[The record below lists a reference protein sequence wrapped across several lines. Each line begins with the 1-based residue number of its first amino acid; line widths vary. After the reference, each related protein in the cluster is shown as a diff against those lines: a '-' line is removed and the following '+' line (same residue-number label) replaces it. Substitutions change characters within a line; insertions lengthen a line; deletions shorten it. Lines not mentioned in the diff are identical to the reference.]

1 MDVIERVNIIRSR
14 MYSLRCGG
22 KRIGFVPTMGAL
34 HEGHLQLLR
43 ASVQENDVTVCSI
56 FVNPTQF
63 NNPDDYRLY
72 PRTMEQDAALLR
84 SVGCDILFAPHA
96 GEVYAQQSLLQFSF
110 GPLEAVMEG
119 EHRPGHFN
127 GVATVVGK
135 LFHYVQPHRAY
146 FGQKDLQQVAIVKQ
160 LVQGLSFDVEV
171 VRFPTMREADG
182 LAMSS
187 RNKRLDAE
195 QRQTAPILYNALQL
209 ARQQLGTKPVYTIK
223 ATVEAYLSNAN
234 QVQLEYFEVADPD
247 TLQPLAEVQP
257 GQEVAL
263 CIAAYVGTVRLID
276 NILVNLNA
284 V

>member
-1 MDVIERVNIIRSR
+1 MEVIERVSIIRGR
-14 MYSLRCGG
+14 MEALRCSG

-63 NNPDDYRLY
+63 NNPEDYKMY
-72 PRTMEQDAALLR
+72 PRTMEQDAELLR

-96 GEVYAQQSLLQFSF
+96 EEIYVQQSLLQFSF

-127 GVATVVGK
+127 GVATIVGK

-160 LVQGLSFDVEV
+160 LVQGLSYDVEV
-171 VRFPTMREADG
+171 VRYPTIREADG

-195 QRQTAPILYNALQL
+195 QRQTATILYSALQL
-209 ARQQLGTKPVYTIK
+209 ARQQLPEKPTYSIK
-223 ATVEAYLSNAN
+223 AAVEAYLTGAYG
-234 QVQLEYFEVADPD
+234 VALEYFEIADPN
-247 TLQPLAEVQP
+247 TLQPLAQVRP

-263 CIAAYVGTVRLID
+263 CIAAHVGPVRLID
-276 NILVNLNA
+276 NILVNLNE